1 MGAGFGAMN
10 MNLVLDILILRC
22 LLSIH
27 AKMSKKQLTIGEERN
42 SVQARDKHLNLKS
55 MKTEIPVEL

>member
-1 MGAGFGAMN
+1 MS
-10 MNLVLDILILRC
+10 LVLDILILRC

-27 AKMSKKQLTIGEERN
+27 AKMFKKLWTFGEEVN

-55 MKTEIPVEL
+55 MKIEVPIEL